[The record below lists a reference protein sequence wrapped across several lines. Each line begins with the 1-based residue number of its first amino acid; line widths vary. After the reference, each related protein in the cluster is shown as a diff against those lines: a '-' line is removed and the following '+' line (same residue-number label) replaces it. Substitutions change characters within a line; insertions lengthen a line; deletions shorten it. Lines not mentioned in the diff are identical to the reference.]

1 MLYQTCKLCVPYVT
15 ICWGIFF
22 KRNNTG
28 TMFNWHHHYQPTS
41 NRLCLSLGGQSWQCL
56 LQNTRAWD
64 TWPRGSRWGRTGSWR
79 SRRWPSRR
87 RTKLSTRATPTS
99 TMRATTSTLAL
110 AFLSRQWVF
119 CNASH
124 FPTHD
129 SGLVQLS
136 VTFAVNSSLSAQLR
150 RFSLFF
156 FFKPCLTQPQPPIGR
171 VSVRLN
177 KEFLI
182 EQIFK
187 DISR

>member
-1 MLYQTCKLCVPYVT
+1 
-15 ICWGIFF
+15 
-22 KRNNTG
+22 
-28 TMFNWHHHYQPTS
+28 MFNWHHHYQPTT

-64 TWPRGSRWGRTGSWR
+64 TWRRGSRWGRTGSWR

-156 FFKPCLTQPQPPIGR
+156 FLQTVSYTTPTTNRESVLREIKLGILDRTDLQGHLSLNCIVLEIAIARHAAGIG
-171 VSVRLN
+171 
-177 KEFLI
+177 
-182 EQIFK
+182 Q
-187 DISR
+187 